1 MKKIFYLLSISLILL
16 QSCSSGDSSNS
27 ITSNSQLV
35 GKWEVFQAGMY
46 PKGTVI
52 TGNET
57 LNNYNF
63 PCPKFKNYIQ
73 FGSEGAIK
81 NVNYNKECVEDVQI
95 GTFIKTDFILSVF
108 VNNKLDSSVEI
119 ISLNNNILKLKE
131 ISTSDSPN
139 FYVVSYK
146 KV

>member
-1 MKKIFYLLSISLILL
+1 MKKLIYLLSVTFLIL
-16 QSCSSGDSSNS
+16 QSCSSGDSSSSNVD
-27 ITSNSQLV
+27 NSQLV
-35 GKWEVFQAGMY
+35 GKWEVFQVGMY

-73 FGSEGAIK
+73 FGGEGAIK
-81 NVNYNKECVEDVQI
+81 NVNYNKECVEDVVI
-95 GTFIKTDFILSVF
+95 GTYIKTDFILSVF
-108 VNNKLDSSVEI
+108 LNNKLDSSIEV

-131 ISTSDSPN
+131 IDTSDSPE